1 MKFTDT
7 RTGIEHDLAFREV
20 IIKGIAPSKG
30 LFVPTALP
38 HFSSDELLALAGMAY
53 WRQAAEVYRRFAVGI
68 DEETVETI
76 MEQAYGEQWASTAV
90 TPITA
95 LGEGVFLLDLSGGP
109 TSAFKD
115 LALQCMPRFFS
126 EAIPPLKEA
135 GTLDAD
141 LLILVATSGDTGKA
155 ALEGFADRAHTNL
168 IVFYPEE
175 GVSDLQKRQ
184 MQTQTGDNVAV
195 FGVRGNFDDCQNAV
209 KDAFADAAFNE
220 ALLEQANLRLSSA
233 NSINWGRL
241 MPQIVYYLSACARLL
256 ADGSLADGQKLDVAV
271 PTGNFGNILA
281 AWYAKQMG
289 APIGRLICA
298 SNSNNVLADFIATGV
313 YDITDRPFFTTPSPS
328 MDILISSN
336 LERLLYHLAGAEKTA
351 QWLADLNTHG
361 RFVVDEAT
369 RAALQ
374 RDFVGGWI
382 DDDASLRRVKQTWQD
397 RSVLIDPHT
406 AVALDVA
413 LDAKQDN
420 PVLVVATAHWAKFAP
435 SVLRALLDLG
445 FTDPLPEPYVGHSD
459 IEALDDVAA
468 LADGACPVPDA
479 IAHLGAAPIR
489 FDTVIDARP
498 AAIKDAV
505 LGWVEARNATD
516 R

>member
-7 RTGIEHDLAFREV
+7 RSGIEHNLAFSDV

-30 LFVPTALP
+30 LFVPTELPKLSREELDALAQMP
-38 HFSSDELLALAGMAY
+38 YWKQAAYVYRLFGIDIDDEAIDEVMRHSYGAQWTSDE
-53 WRQAAEVYRRFAVGI
+53 
-68 DEETVETI
+68 
-76 MEQAYGEQWASTAV
+76 V
-90 TPITA
+90 TPVIG
-95 LGEGVFLLDLSGGP
+95 LGDDVFLLDLSGGP

-126 EAIPPLKEA
+126 EVIEA
-135 GTLDAD
+135 MQRDGRLDAD

-155 ALEGFADRAHTNL
+155 ALEGFADRAHTS
-168 IVFYPEE
+168 IVVFYPEE

-209 KDAFADAAFNE
+209 KDAFADQSFNE
-220 ALLEQANLRLSSA
+220 RLLATANLKLSSA

-241 MPQIVYYLSACARLL
+241 MPQTVYYLSACARLM
-256 ADGSLADGQKLDVAV
+256 ASGSLAAGQLIDIAV

-298 SNSNNVLADFIATGV
+298 SNSNNVLTDFITTGV
-313 YDITDRPFFTTPSPS
+313 YDVTDRAFYTTPSPS

-336 LERLLYHLAGAEKTA
+336 LERLLFHLAGARRTA
-351 QWLADLNTHG
+351 QWIEQLNTTG
-361 RFVVDEAT
+361 RFEVDGETLAS
-369 RAALQ
+369 LQ

-382 DDDASLRRVKQTWQD
+382 DNDQSLQRVKRAWLEHH
-397 RSVLIDPHT
+397 VLLDPHT

-413 LDAKQDN
+413 LAHKTDN
-420 PVLVVATAHWAKFAP
+420 PLLVAVTAHWSKFAP
-435 SVLRALLDLG
+435 SVLRALLDVG
-445 FTDPLPEPYVGHSD
+445 FSDPLPAHLTQVTDCETLDTV
-459 IEALDDVAA
+459 IALAPGCSAVPGPIAA
-468 LADGACPVPDA
+468 LGSTPA
-479 IAHLGAAPIR
+479 R
-489 FDTVIDARP
+489 FTTVIDADP
-498 AAIKDAV
+498 DDIKEAV
-505 LGWVEARNATD
+505 MGWIEHR
-516 R
+516 